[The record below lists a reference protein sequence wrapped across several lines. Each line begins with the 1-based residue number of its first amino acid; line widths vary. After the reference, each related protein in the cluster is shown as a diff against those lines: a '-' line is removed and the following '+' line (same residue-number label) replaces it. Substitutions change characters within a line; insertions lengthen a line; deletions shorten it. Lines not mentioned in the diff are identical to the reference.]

1 MTTNTTPFTNSFA
14 AIKAAAQTVTET
26 ANQARA
32 DFKARTVLLEGRT
45 ANFGQSPMKMREGVF
60 PATRKDGTEH
70 PHAGKSF
77 LEISRKLR
85 FTKGI
90 GEVPEQASALARIAT
105 LGMQDMVI
113 KATFIADQNGELD
126 KASSRCNMGL
136 LTGELHADCR
146 IRAYCSFNTLAVPT
160 EDTNEDGSY
169 NPARQQWFNAT
180 APEDLPAGWHP
191 VRLTA
196 ELRIRS
202 LYQVPKDQAEAATQ
216 AAQDEQFEAIEPA
229 TTKRPQDIS
238 IQELFSDDPSTGF

>member
-1 MTTNTTPFTNSFA
+1 MTTNTTTFTSSFA

-32 DFKARTVLLEGRT
+32 DFKARTVLIEGRT
-45 ANFGQSPMKMREGVF
+45 ANFGQSPMRMREGVF

-90 GEVPEQASALARIAT
+90 GEVPEQAPALARIST
-105 LGMQDMVI
+105 LGMQDVVI
-113 KATFIADQNGELD
+113 KATFIADEGGELD

-146 IRAYCSFNTLAVPT
+146 IRAYASFNTLAVPN
-160 EDTNEDGSY
+160 EDTDEDGSY
-169 NPARQQWFNAT
+169 NPARQQWFNGVV
-180 APEDLPAGWHP
+180 PEDLPAGWHP

-196 ELRIRS
+196 ELRVRS
-202 LYQVPKDQAEAATQ
+202 LYQVPKDQAEAASQ
-216 AAQDEQFEAIEPA
+216 AQQDEAFETIEPA
-229 TTKRPQDIS
+229 APEAPKDLDIKA
-238 IQELFSDDPSTGF
+238 LFSDDPSTGF